1 MPRWFN
7 SPLELHRK
15 WKNNRLNLRCI
26 DGQYKLLQ
34 EIGHG
39 ASGIVHL
46 AVDIKTNIRYVK
58 SLLFIYFTTS
68 HLTLFFFLFI
78 GHQRT

>member
-7 SPLELHRK
+7 TPLQLRRR
-15 WKNNRLNLRCI
+15 WTINKNQSQHHNKKRVGGRYILLN
-26 DGQYKLLQ
+26 

-46 AVDIKTNIRYVK
+46 AVDVNTNARYVCVY
-58 SLLFIYFTTS
+58 LNCI
-68 HLTLFFFLFI
+68 
-78 GHQRT
+78 

>member
-7 SPLELHRK
+7 TPLQLHRR
-15 WKNNRLNLRCI
+15 WKQTKNQSNQQNSKRTV
-26 DGQYKLLQ
+26 GGKYKLLH

-46 AVDIKTNIRYVK
+46 AVDTKNNVRYVMFDP
-58 SLLFIYFTTS
+58 S
-68 HLTLFFFLFI
+68 
-78 GHQRT
+78 